1 MDKPTVV
8 DTHIHLFDLKHP
20 ELEWNW
26 LEWDA
31 VHPDLGNIDAM
42 KSVQY
47 PLEAFIAESRFSNVA
62 KAVHVQA
69 AIGSPDPVAETRWLQ
84 EASDRVGFPLGI
96 VGHANLKD
104 PRVEGVLERHCEY
117 PGMRGIRDFSEGDY
131 LVDPDFHRGYGL
143 LAKYGLSCDLDCQ
156 WENMAKARDLAHNFP
171 DVVMILDHAGF
182 PQERT
187 DTYFAH
193 WSDGLRT
200 LAEAEN
206 VVCKISGLGM
216 KDMRWTVDSMRRWVV
231 GCLEAFGVDRCFF
244 GSNWPLDRL
253 SSSYPDVIEA
263 YRTIIDEC
271 SPAEQ
276 RALLSDNAERYYRL

>member
-1 MDKPTVV
+1 MDTPAFV

-20 ELEWNW
+20 ELEWSW
-26 LEWDA
+26 LGWDA

-47 PLEAFIAESRFSNVA
+47 PLEAFVAESRFSSVS

-84 EASDRVGFPLGI
+84 QASDKTGFPLGI

-104 PRVEGVLERHCEY
+104 PAVEGVLEQHRQF

-131 LVDPDFHRGYGL
+131 LIDPAFHRGYAL
-143 LAKYGLSCDLDCQ
+143 LAKYELSCDLDCQ
-156 WENMAKARDLAHNFP
+156 WQNMGKARDLARKFP
-171 DVVMILDHAGF
+171 DVMLILDHAGF

-187 DTYFAH
+187 DEYFDR
-193 WSDGLRT
+193 WMTGMRT

-216 KDMRWTVDSMRRWVV
+216 KDMRWTVDSLRRWVI
-231 GCLEAFGVDRCFF
+231 GCIETFGVDRCFF

-253 SSSYPDVIEA
+253 SSSYPDVVEA
-263 YRTIIDEC
+263 YREIIGDL
-271 SPAEQ
+271 SAHEQ
-276 RALLSDNAERYYRL
+276 TALLSGNAERSYRM